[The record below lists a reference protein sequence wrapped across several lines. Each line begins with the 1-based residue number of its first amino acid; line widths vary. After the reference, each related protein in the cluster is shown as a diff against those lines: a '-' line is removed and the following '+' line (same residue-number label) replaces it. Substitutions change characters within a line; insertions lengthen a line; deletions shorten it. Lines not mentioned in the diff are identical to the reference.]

1 MRPDWSKPSLSPDRG
16 GLSQNIPREV
26 KMTIELIIKNVFG
39 NELVY
44 PACNQGKMLASFKGT
59 KTFSD
64 LDLNLLKKL
73 GYKFEWVALK
83 REV

>member
-1 MRPDWSKPSLSPDRG
+1 MGVLVKQTKG
-16 GLSQNIPREV
+16 GN
-26 KMTIELIIKNVFG
+26 MTIELIIKNVFG

>member
-1 MRPDWSKPSLSPDRG
+1 MGVLVKQTVG
-16 GLSQNIPREV
+16 GN
-26 KMTIELIIKNVFG
+26 MTIELIIKNVFG

-44 PACNQGKMLASFKGT
+44 PSCIQGKMLASFKGT

>member
-1 MRPDWSKPSLSPDRG
+1 MSETASNGS
-16 GLSQNIPREV
+16 LSQNIPREV

>member
-1 MRPDWSKPSLSPDRG
+1 MSETPSNGS
-16 GLSQNIPREV
+16 LSQNIPREV